1 MAMAAMEYSPS
12 GSAPGGPSTPI
23 SVPYAAS
30 VVLNMATAAKPVF
43 NIATLTGNIAID
55 FTGGVDGQEATVIT
69 TQDGTGNRTITWN
82 ATRCG
87 GSADLA
93 LPSASTT
100 ASKTDVFG
108 IKYVAGAT
116 KPYLVV
122 ASNRGFAV

>member
-1 MAMAAMEYSPS
+1 MAMSARVYSPS
-12 GSAPGGPSTPI
+12 GTAPGAAQPI
-23 SVPYAAS
+23 AVTYAAS
-30 VVLNMATAAKPVF
+30 VVLDMTTATKPVF
-43 NIATLTGNIAID
+43 NIGTLTGNIAID

-69 TQDGTGNRTITWN
+69 TQDGTGSRTITWN
-82 ATRCG
+82 STRCG

-108 IKYVAGAT
+108 IKYVAVAT

-122 ASNRGFAV
+122 ASNRGFVA